1 MLTSYY
7 HTPKY
12 MPPSHF
18 IGFRVPQYLFF
29 CVLFCRPLHGFF
41 YTFSCGHCIVCGLVS
56 CGHSIVCG
64 LVPPLISKE
73 LFLYKTIFHKYHF
86 MTVESAYSQYVPWYC
101 FCHNLG
107 TQNSE
112 NSGGIKTTIK
122 KTKYKKKI
130 KFSSEN

>member
-41 YTFSCGHCIVCGLVS
+41 I
-56 CGHSIVCG
+56 
-64 LVPPLISKE
+64 
-73 LFLYKTIFHKYHF
+73 LFLVAIVLSVVWFLVAIVLSVVWF
-86 MTVESAYSQYVPWYC
+86 LVAIVLSVVWYP
-101 FCHNLG
+101 L
-107 TQNSE
+107 
-112 NSGGIKTTIK
+112 
-122 KTKYKKKI
+122 
-130 KFSSEN
+130 

>member
-1 MLTSYY
+1 
-7 HTPKY
+7 

-41 YTFSCGHCIVCGLVS
+41 ILFLVAIVLSVVWFLVAIVLSGLVS

-73 LFLYKTIFHKYHF
+73 LFLYKKIFHKYHF